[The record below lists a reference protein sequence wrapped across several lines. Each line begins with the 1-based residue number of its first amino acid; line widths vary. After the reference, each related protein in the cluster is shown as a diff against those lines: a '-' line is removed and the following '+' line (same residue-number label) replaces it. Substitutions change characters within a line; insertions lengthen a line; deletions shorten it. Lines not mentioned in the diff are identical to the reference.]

1 MSRENSRKLAIFI
14 PDLAGGGA
22 QRVNVRLANE
32 LSRQGVDVDVV
43 VNDADGPFRSL
54 VADNVRVVTFG
65 HRKFE
70 TTLLSLCRYVVRERP
85 DVVIA
90 AMQHA
95 GVIALLAKKFVGK
108 QCCFVVQYHSTISAE
123 YSAARPMA
131 RLWLR
136 LLGVLLPSADAVVA
150 ISNGVA
156 EDIVDTFPKTSHNV
170 STIYN
175 PAFGPDIVELADESV
190 AHAWFDDPEAPVIV
204 SVGRLAPPKDY
215 ETLLDAFSIVRRS
228 RRARLVIVGEGPD
241 MNKIVARAKELGVVD
256 LVDFLGFRSNP
267 YPFMKNAGVFV
278 LSSSYEGMPLVLV
291 EALACGA
298 PVVCTACCSGCLEV
312 LGDGKWGRL
321 VPVGDSRAMA
331 GAILKA
337 LDQPVDSRALLA
349 RAQRFSARSV
359 AQEYLEFLF
368 PKNHE
373 PMSTA

>member
-1 MSRENSRKLAIFI
+1 MSRENPRKLAIFI
-14 PDLAGGGA
+14 PDLAGGGG

-32 LSRQGVDVDVV
+32 LSRRGVDVDIV

-95 GVIALLAKKFVGK
+95 GVMALLAKKFVGK
-108 QCCFVVQYHSTISAE
+108 QCRFVVQYHSTISAE

-136 LLGVLLPSADAVVA
+136 MLGVLLPSADAVVA
-150 ISNGVA
+150 VSNGVA

-175 PAFGPDIVELADESV
+175 PAFGPDIVELADETV
-190 AHAWFDDPEAPVIV
+190 AHAWFDDPEVPVIV

-241 MNKIVARAKELGVVD
+241 MNKIAARAKELGVLD
-256 LVDFLGFRSNP
+256 LVDFPGFRSNP

-321 VPVGDSRAMA
+321 VPVGDGRAMA

-349 RAQRFSARSV
+349 RAQRFSARSI

-368 PKNHE
+368 PENHE
-373 PMSTA
+373 PMSAT

>member
-32 LSRQGVDVDVV
+32 LSRRGVDVDVV

-95 GVIALLAKKFVGK
+95 GVMVLLAKKFVGK
-108 QCCFVVQYHSTISAE
+108 QCRFVVQYHSTISAE

-156 EDIVDTFPKTSHNV
+156 EDIVNTFPKTSHNV

-312 LGDGKWGRL
+312 LGDGKWGQL

>member
-1 MSRENSRKLAIFI
+1 MSRENPRKLAILI
-14 PDLAGGGA
+14 PDLAGGGG

-32 LSRQGVDVDVV
+32 LSRQGVDVDIV

-95 GVIALLAKKFVGK
+95 GVMALLAKKFVGK
-108 QCCFVVQYHSTISAE
+108 QCRFVVQYHSTISAE

-136 LLGVLLPSADAVVA
+136 MLGVLLPSADAVVA
-150 ISNGVA
+150 VSNGVA

-175 PAFGPDIVELADESV
+175 PAFGPDIVELADEPV
-190 AHAWFDDPEAPVIV
+190 AHAWFDDPEVPVIV
-204 SVGRLAPPKDY
+204 SVGRLASPKDY

-241 MNKIVARAKELGVVD
+241 MNKIAARAKELDVLD
-256 LVDFLGFRSNP
+256 LVDFPGFRSNP

-312 LGDGKWGRL
+312 LGDGKWGQL
-321 VPVGDSRAMA
+321 VPVGDGRAMA
-331 GAILKA
+331 GAILEA

-349 RAQRFSARSV
+349 RAQRFSARSI

-368 PKNHE
+368 PENHE
-373 PMSTA
+373 PMSAA